1 VSRRLPRL
9 SLRFVVAA
17 ALLGCLVSALPFR
30 GQVHAA
36 TQPQVSGVIP
46 SNQHLALGNGTFA
59 GPPGTAIAVG
69 PNGVITVSGATA
81 PVQVTPNNGYV
92 LARFNPTTGQWEAV
106 PNNTIPPGTGAT
118 YGLISG
124 QPVTIPS
131 GGQLTLANGTVTGPP
146 GTAVTV
152 GPNGVI
158 SMSGATGPVQV
169 SPNSGYV
176 LAAYNT
182 TTRQWEAV
190 PNNTMLPGPGSY
202 TLIPANSVPHISS
215 LRAQLRRVSGGR
227 TAACKTPRNAK
238 GAVPSGCQ
246 IVNITAPAR
255 SRLSITVRYAGT
267 RKTQRFVVTAD
278 AQGRYRGAFPVQYN
292 PPARNKRGVTVT
304 VTVVST
310 LPDGAYGG
318 KKTIKFV
325 ATPRPA
331 RSKRH

>member
-1 VSRRLPRL
+1 L
-9 SLRFVVAA
+9 
-17 ALLGCLVSALPFR
+17 
-30 GQVHAA
+30 
-36 TQPQVSGVIP
+36 TGVIP
-46 SNQHLALGNGTFA
+46 LNQHLPLGNGTFI

-69 PNGVITVSGATA
+69 PNGVITVSGATGA
-81 PVQVTPNNGYV
+81 VQVIPNNGYI

-118 YGLISG
+118 YGLISS

-131 GGQLTLANGTVTGPP
+131 SGQLTLANGTVTGQA

-158 SMSGATGPVQV
+158 SMSGATGPVTV
-169 SPNSGYV
+169 KPNSGYV

-190 PNNTMLPGPGSY
+190 SNNTMQPGPGSY
-202 TLIPANSVPHISS
+202 TLIPANSVPHLSTV
-215 LRAQLRRVSGGR
+215 RAQLRRVSGGR
-227 TAACKTPRNAK
+227 TAACKTPPKTTGRVA
-238 GAVPSGCQ
+238 SGCQ
-246 IVNITAPAR
+246 LLNVTAPAR
-255 SRLSITVRYAGT
+255 SRLTITVRYSGS
-267 RKTQRFVVTAD
+267 RKTQHYVVTAD

-325 ATPRPA
+325 VTPRPT
-331 RSKRH
+331 RGKRH